1 MIISR
6 GGCMPLY
13 EVVFIARSD
22 ISQQQVDTI
31 VDGIVA
37 QAETDG
43 AVVRKREY
51 WGLRNLVYRIKKNRK
66 GHYVLLGLEAGVSF
80 IKEIERQLF
89 LNADILRLLIL
100 RVENI
105 DDTPSPILSRKG
117 EERGEHTHFR
127 SKKPVKG
134 GRFESGRRSIEGGH
148 SDHVG
153 LVHSGEE

>member
-1 MIISR
+1 
-6 GGCMPLY
+6 MPLY

-134 GRFESGRRSIEGGH
+134 GRFGSGRRSTEGGH